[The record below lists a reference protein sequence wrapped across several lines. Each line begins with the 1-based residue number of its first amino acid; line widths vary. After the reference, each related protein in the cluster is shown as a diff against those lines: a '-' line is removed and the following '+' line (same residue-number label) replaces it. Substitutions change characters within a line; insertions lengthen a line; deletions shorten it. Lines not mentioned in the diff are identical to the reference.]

1 MDKQTKIISDL
12 LSVMDNAVAEFHGD
26 IPALQQ
32 QMLDDVELL
41 TKQLDTTPDGTIKNN
56 VANLRLIGKIKS
68 KLEQAVLNDDYL
80 KKVKKFVETFKEV
93 STLQNQYF
101 RAIEDTWKP
110 DKLLTEIQNQAINWT
125 IDNLT
130 EAGIG
135 ANVTDQIEE
144 LLQRNVTSGGSYKEL
159 TQQLRDSITSAGN
172 SKGLLDR
179 YTSQVTVDSIQ
190 QFNAQY
196 SHTIAADLGLDWF
209 MYVGSNI
216 TTTRPF
222 CIAMTK
228 KKYIHRSELNDIVNM
243 DEFPRSEVPIN
254 PKTKLWAGAIEG
266 TNTANLTINR
276 GGYNCGHQMQP
287 MDSLIVPKNIR
298 DQFES

>member
-93 STLQNQYF
+93 STLQNKYF

-110 DKLLTEIQNQAINWT
+110 DKLLAEIQSQAINWT

-144 LLQRNVTSGGSYKEL
+144 LLRANISAGGSYKQL
-159 TQQLRDSITSAGN
+159 TQQLRDMITASGN
-172 SKGLLDR
+172 TKGLLDR
-179 YTSQVTVDSIQ
+179 YTRTVTVDSIM
-190 QFNAQY
+190 QFNRQY
-196 SHTIAADLGLDWF
+196 STTVAADLNMDW
-209 MYVGSNI
+209 YWHTGSLI
-216 TTTRPF
+216 ETSRDF
-222 CIAMTK
+222 CIACQK
-228 KKYIHRSELNDIVNM
+228 KKYFHKSELKPLVNGDI
-243 DEFPRSEVPIN
+243 FTRKEVPIN
-254 PKTKLWAGAIEG
+254 PKTDLWYGAISG
-266 TNTANLTINR
+266 TNENNILINS
-276 GGYNCGHQMQP
+276 GGYGCNHIFQP
-287 MDSLIVPKNIR
+287 VSAFVVPENIR

>member
-80 KKVKKFVETFKEV
+80 KNVKKFVETFKEV

-101 RAIEDTWKP
+101 RAIEETFKP
-110 DKLLTEIQNQAINWT
+110 DKLLAEIQSQAINWT

-144 LLQRNVTSGGSYKEL
+144 LLRTNITQGGSYSELNKQLKEGIL
-159 TQQLRDSITSAGN
+159 TTN
-172 SKGLLDR
+172 KGDGFLEKHIK
-179 YTSQVTVDSIQ
+179 QITVDSIQ

-196 SHTIAADLGLDWF
+196 SNTISDGLNLSW
-209 MYVGSNI
+209 YVYSGTLIETS
-216 TTTRPF
+216 RDF
-222 CIAMTK
+222 CVACVK
-228 KKYIHRSELNDIVNM
+228 KKYFHKSEISPLVAGDIFTR
-243 DEFPRSEVPIN
+243 DEVPIN
-254 PKTKLWAGAIEG
+254 PKTKLWYGAYK
-266 TNTANLTINR
+266 NTTAANFSVYR
-276 GGYNCGHQMQP
+276 GGFSCQHLLQP
-287 MDSLIVPKNIR
+287 IDEMLVPANIR
-298 DQFES
+298 AQFE